1 MPAYRI
7 NDKNVL
13 FIHIP
18 KTGGTTIEAFL
29 SAHGPMSLHGRGE
42 KILRPYGSCWLP
54 GHIPVQHFDASLL
67 EVMFDRSFFDYVFMV
82 VREPV
87 ERLKSEYRFARALGR
102 MEARL
107 PFGAW
112 TALELGRTKLSPHWR
127 SNHYRPQSEFQC
139 FGAEVLRFE
148 SGMSSILATVSDR
161 LALPPSGSIPHKR
174 RSDELDITV
183 SDATRARIR
192 SFYAS
197 DYRVF
202 GYP

>member
-7 NDKNVL
+7 SNKNVL

-29 SAHGPMSLHGRGE
+29 SSHGPMSLHGRGE
-42 KILRPYGSCWLP
+42 KILRPYRSSRLS

-67 EVMFDRSFFDYVFMV
+67 EVMFDRSFFDYAFLV

-87 ERLKSEYRFARALGR
+87 ERLKSEYRFARELGR
-102 MEARL
+102 VEARL

-112 TALELGRTKLSPHWR
+112 TALELGRAKLSPHWR
-127 SNHYRPQSEFQC
+127 SNHYLPQSEFLC
-139 FGAEVLRFE
+139 LGAEVLRFE
-148 SGMSSILATVSDR
+148 SGMPSILAAVSER

-174 RSDELDITV
+174 RSDELDIMV

-197 DYRVF
+197 DYRAF

>member
-7 NDKNVL
+7 NNKNVL

-42 KILRPYGSCWLP
+42 KILRPYGSCRLS

-67 EVMFDRSFFDYVFMV
+67 EVMFDRSFFDYAFMV

-87 ERLKSEYRFARALGR
+87 ERMKSEYRYARARGR
-102 MEARL
+102 VEARL

-112 TALELGRTKLSPHWR
+112 TALELGRAKLWPHWR
-127 SNHYRPQSEFQC
+127 SNHYRPQSEFLC
-139 FGAEVLRFE
+139 LGAEVLRFE
-148 SGMSSILATVSDR
+148 SGMSSILSAVSER
-161 LALPPSGSIPHKR
+161 LALPPSSSIPHKR
-174 RSDELDITV
+174 RFDDLDITV

-192 SFYAS
+192 SFYAA
-197 DYRVF
+197 DYRALN
-202 GYP
+202 YP

>member
-7 NDKNVL
+7 NNKNVL

-29 SAHGPMSLHGRGE
+29 SSQGPMSLHGRGE
-42 KILRPYGSCWLP
+42 KIVQPYGSCRVS

-67 EVMFDRSFFDYVFMV
+67 DVMFDRSFFDYAFLV

-87 ERLKSEYRFARALGR
+87 ERMKSEYRYARALGR
-102 MEARL
+102 LEARL

-112 TALELGRTKLSPHWR
+112 TALELGRAKLWPHWR
-127 SNHYRPQSEFQC
+127 SNHFRPQSEFLC
-139 FGAEVLRFE
+139 LGAEVLRFE
-148 SGMSSILATVSDR
+148 SGMSSILAAVSER
-161 LALPPSGSIPHKR
+161 LALAPPSSIPHKR
-174 RSDELDITV
+174 RFDELDITV

-197 DYRVF
+197 DYQALN
-202 GYP
+202 YP

>member
-7 NDKNVL
+7 SNKNVL

-29 SAHGPMSLHGRGE
+29 SSHGPMSLHGKGE
-42 KILRPYGSCWLP
+42 KILRPHRSGRLS

-67 EVMFDRSFFDYVFMV
+67 EVMFDRSFFDYAFMV

-87 ERLKSEYRFARALGR
+87 ERLKSEYRAARALGR
-102 MEARL
+102 VEARL

-112 TALELGRTKLSPHWR
+112 TALELARAKLSPHWR
-127 SNHYRPQSEFQC
+127 SNHYRPQSEFLC
-139 FGAEVLRFE
+139 LGAEVLRFE
-148 SGMSSILATVSDR
+148 SGMASILATVSER

-174 RSDELDITV
+174 RSDELAITV